1 MPKFG
6 RDSLRPNFG
15 TELLHTRLPGVEAQ
29 CRSLDAGCRV
39 RPSGSASSLRVRL
52 SLPVELLVD
61 KRAVSVER
69 RAGIRFGVFT
79 PAGAAVL
86 SEFPE
91 MQRPDFMILFP
102 NPYRQRDPAHLLVE
116 QKVEEP

>member
-1 MPKFG
+1 MSHARGSGFSTHGCPALKLSAAVWTQAVVSG
-6 RDSLRPNFG
+6 LRAARQACVCASPC
-15 TELLHTRLPGVEAQ
+15 RLR
-29 CRSLDAGCRV
+29 CS
-39 RPSGSASSLRVRL
+39 STSAL
-52 SLPVELLVD
+52 SVSRGE
-61 KRAVSVER
+61 RAS
-69 RAGIRFGVFT
+69 RFGVFT

-116 QKVEEP
+116 RKVEEP

>member
-1 MPKFG
+1 
-6 RDSLRPNFG
+6 
-15 TELLHTRLPGVEAQ
+15 
-29 CRSLDAGCRV
+29 
-39 RPSGSASSLRVRL
+39 VRL
-52 SLPVELLVD
+52 SLPVALLVD